1 MDSSFIIL
9 ALSSK
14 EELQE
19 AIPHRLLTISIIDII
34 MEIPNRNQKRTKKE
48 TVPHFFIREG
58 FPYYPTREEFEV
70 FEQGEGFSTK
80 ASTGAGARGATTSS
94 REEPYNPF
102 VTERSAETAKTT
114 ELSIAVSPETS
125 FDEEQ
130 EADRLSPETTESSI
144 KSRNGKG
151 VHPESSSFS
160 KMKEP
165 KEQPLVS
172 LKHEAVLLSLERT
185 FFAALNTAWLIAM
198 GGIGLLSV
206 GDEEEH
212 SIPIGIT
219 VFGVSMA
226 CCIVALVMHAI
237 RLHQMQTG
245 QSFPH
250 AQSMIWATVICILL
264 FSTLAFQL
272 YFGILYPFLQ
282 RTASVKVANPLEATS
297 VFGGSVEEGVGE
309 GDAES
314 GTSP

>member
-1 MDSSFIIL
+1 MLLL

-14 EELQE
+14 EELPE
-19 AIPHRLLTISIIDII
+19 AIPHRLLTISIIAII
-34 MEIPNRNQKRTKKE
+34 MEISKRTPNQKHPKK

-70 FEQGEGFSTK
+70 FEQGEDFFSTK

-114 ELSIAVSPETS
+114 ELSIAVSPEIS

-144 KSRNGKG
+144 ESRNGKG
-151 VHPESSSFS
+151 VHPESSSSSS